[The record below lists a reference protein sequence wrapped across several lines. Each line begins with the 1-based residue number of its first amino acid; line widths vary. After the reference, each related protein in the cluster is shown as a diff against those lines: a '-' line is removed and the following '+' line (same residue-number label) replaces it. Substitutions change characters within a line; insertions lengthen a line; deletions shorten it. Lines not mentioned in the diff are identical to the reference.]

1 MRQRLAQMTKSPKH
15 LILTS
20 DLNTWKYDRE
30 LLFLGKWCLK
40 ESDKSVWKSMVCEI
54 APPIGATPRD
64 RDFLLSE
71 ARRIESNLFPKF
83 ADILNDFHNV
93 EYDLRYWKILTG
105 HWFRNTTEM
114 LVNRIYTIKRCFD
127 EYNIEAVS
135 TYGCNIEIL
144 PQSNYTDSIMKA
156 NNEIWNATLYEK
168 IIDLLIQMPPKLEKN
183 IINPMEELDRKEQ
196 IQKNH
201 KFSKENVYTNSRK
214 IARKF
219 LHDTDAFIVNS
230 YLPLSKEFL
239 LDAILGQ
246 FPQWFISPEF
256 KSQNKPD
263 ALARANAGSKLELNS
278 NGYIESAV
286 GILLFCLIPLDYF
299 EDYVQLN
306 DLANAQD
313 WPKKPKF
320 IFTSNNFASDDVFKA
335 WTAKMVVDGTK
346 YIVGQ
351 HGAGYGTYKYEFPT
365 IEEASSDAFITWGWA
380 RPINNY
386 RPGFVFKNAA
396 RRKRKL
402 PGGKLL
408 IIEEPQIPRIL
419 LWEQAD
425 KFLKYV
431 NEQFTF
437 LRALETEVYDNVLVR
452 LSVHNNDMWSE
463 ERLHFRNF
471 DQNLEI
477 DNGSQPIRE
486 LWLESRVVVHSY
498 DSTGLLETLE
508 ANIPTLAFWQ
518 NGLTHLVAEAIP
530 AYLLLVQVGIVH
542 LTPESA
548 AQKINEIWDNVDSWW
563 RSGEIQNARRE
574 FCSQYART
582 SNKPVR
588 ELRKI
593 LLENI

>member
-1 MRQRLAQMTKSPKH
+1 M
-15 LILTS
+15 I
-20 DLNTWKYDRE
+20 
-30 LLFLGKWCLK
+30 
-40 ESDKSVWKSMVCEI
+40 CEV
-54 APPIGATPRD
+54 APPIGATPED

-71 ARRIESNLFPKF
+71 ARKIESNLFPKF
-83 ADILNDFHNV
+83 ADILNDFHNL
-93 EYDLRYWKILTG
+93 EFNQRYWKILTG
-105 HWFRNTTEM
+105 HWFRYTTEM
-114 LVNRIYTIKRCFD
+114 LVNRIYTIKTCFD
-127 EYNIEAVS
+127 QYNIEAVS
-135 TYGCNIEIL
+135 TYGCSIEIL

-156 NNEIWNATLYEK
+156 NNEIWNSTLYEK
-168 IIDLLIQMPPKLEKN
+168 IIDLLIQKPPKLEK
-183 IINPMEELDRKEQ
+183 ITINPMEELDRKEQ
-196 IQKNH
+196 IPKSH
-201 KFSKENVYTNSRK
+201 KLSKENVYTNSRK

-239 LDAILGQ
+239 LEAILGQ

-256 KSQNKPD
+256 KSQNTPD
-263 ALARANAGSKLELNS
+263 TLARANAGSKLEINTS
-278 NGYIESAV
+278 GDIERAV
-286 GILLFCLIPLDYF
+286 SILLFCLIPLDYF

-351 HGAGYGTYKYEFPT
+351 HGAGYGTDKYEFPT
-365 IEEASSDAFITWGWA
+365 IEEVSSDAFITWGWT
-380 RPINNY
+380 RPVNSY
-386 RPGFVFKNAA
+386 QPGFVFKNAS
-396 RRKRKL
+396 RRKKMLR
-402 PGGKLL
+402 GGKLL
-408 IIEEPQIPRIL
+408 LIEEPQIPRIS

-425 KFLKYV
+425 KFLKYLD
-431 NEQFTF
+431 EQFTF
-437 LRALETEVYDNVLVR
+437 LGNLEAEVYDNVLVR
-452 LSVHNNDMWSE
+452 LSINNHNMWSE
-463 ERLHFRNF
+463 EKLHFKNF

-477 DNGSQPIRE
+477 DNGLHPIRE
-486 LWLESRVVVHSY
+486 LWPQSRVVVHSY
-498 DSTGLLETLE
+498 NSTGLLETLE

-518 NGLTHLVAEAIP
+518 NGLTHLVDEAIP
-530 AYLLLVQVGIVH
+530 AYLLLVQAGIVH
-542 LTPESA
+542 LSPEST
-548 AQKINEIWDNVDSWW
+548 AQKVNEIWDHVDSWW
-563 RSGEIQNARRE
+563 WSSEVQNARRE